1 MIIRQGGREVNFL
14 GVALRA
20 TEGRVAVTSPPWRA
34 AHRHGQHHAGPR
46 PPEAQAGG
54 ALAASGAPGHGLRGR
69 AAPLGTAFERDLLGQ
84 AAAGARLPGPLA
96 RLPEVPTRVSIDPR
110 R

>member
-1 MIIRQGGREVNFL
+1 M
-14 GVALRA
+14 
-20 TEGRVAVTSPPWRA
+20 SPEDADRA
-34 AHRHGQHHAGPR
+34 ADDEQPSRVEAVDLDALTMTWSVKGAGP
-46 PPEAQAGG
+46 Q
-54 ALAASGAPGHGLRGR
+54 
-69 AAPLGTAFERDLLGQ
+69 APLGAAFERDLLGQ